1 MDLTNNSIVTNTT
14 IGTGAAALVC
24 TTTYRPCCTSANP
37 ESQWYFPNGSPVP
50 NNPALPYQRTRG
62 TGTVILSRNSES
74 TTTGIFHCTLRNVSG
89 ALQSLY
95 VGIYDVNTGESC
107 TLKQWFV
114 ICEEIAGTQDKGS
127 TFHVCNSICVQYAT
141 LMVWYKVWQTEF
153 EHIIICVACMK
164 VDLTQY

>member
-1 MDLTNNSIVTNTT
+1 MDLPNNSIVTNTD
-14 IGTGAAALVC
+14 IGTGTAALVC

-127 TFHVCNSICVQYAT
+127 TFHVCNSIRVQYAT
-141 LMVWYKVWQTEF
+141 LVVWYKILWQTEF
-153 EHIIICVACMK
+153 ERIIKCAACM
-164 VDLTQY
+164 